1 MFSRSGVGLE
11 TWTAEKPH
19 FDVGVEE
26 ENPPLEKA
34 RRRLFSGMWSW
45 SFMAPGEKKKLHLI
59 SASSLLCLKRKP
71 EAADNCQR

>member
-11 TWTAEKPH
+11 TWIAEKPH

-34 RRRLFSGMWSW
+34 RHRLFSGMWSW
-45 SFMAPGEKKKLHLI
+45 SFLAPGGKKNYTSFLPVPY
-59 SASSLLCLKRKP
+59 SV
-71 EAADNCQR
+71 